1 MALSVSVKRVTQ
13 LPGTGERQVQLSFRG
28 FTQKTKKIHCG
39 QEAVFGELF
48 RWPHYRKLI
57 MEEML
62 LVKVYNCSKVFS
74 HRLLGTLVISLQ
86 HLVTSGRLNI
96 KEALVDKHHRITG
109 IYIELELKYQP
120 PDGSAGAWAEEDFVY
135 QMKDSSEVIIR
146 NPGFE
151 ELEPEDVKQ
160 AADLDRKAAAL
171 GRKLVKGLETDDD
184 DDYYDVSDMEFSGIV
199 FSPVKSRPRV
209 FSKWDLYATPRPQSF
224 QIGINII
231 EAQKLVGVNIDP
243 FVVVR
248 IGDEKRHTATQKST
262 NCPFYNEYFTFEFHE
277 PREILFHRLIDI
289 SVFHSKKIP
298 FLGTLI
304 GTFKIDL
311 ETVYSQPD
319 HRFYQKW
326 AVLNDPKDTRAGI
339 KGYVKCNIS
348 VLARGDVMS
357 SIPTT
362 STSQHEDIE
371 KNLLLPKRIPAER
384 PWAKVGIKIYKA
396 DGLPSM
402 SAGIMG
408 GFSKI
413 VGDKKVFIDPYVQV
427 TFSGQQGETSVE
439 SNTTEPIWNEQIS
452 FIEMF
457 PPLVRKIKVQVLDD
471 ANIGDVA
478 LATHFIDLKQISDPG
493 RNGFNP
499 TFGPTWVNLYGSP
512 QNSALRDV
520 HKDLNEGLGEGIFY
534 RGRLLMAISVE
545 IFSTI
550 QAAEKRPV
558 EVLKGALSKLK
569 LKKKSKK
576 AKEKTKA
583 SFKEQQ
589 QTQVE
594 IGVPEEAEQPSEV
607 TVEVDELHPLPENAL
622 GVKEE
627 FLLFASF
634 FEVTMMDP
642 SIGTKPVKFEISIG
656 NYGKA
661 EEVLTKTSKKGEK
674 EEKSE
679 EKQPLLEPG
688 SEDELDVEVIP
699 PSTTLLHKSVTA
711 NQRPEPT
718 EYDSSYSCLPLLHEK
733 PCVYVWSYWEDY
745 TWRLCNSNWIVKIAE
760 RLEHG
765 LEDVEKL
772 LRRPKSKA
780 DERLRQ
786 VLEEFVAGCRQYSL
800 NADKKPMARPNN
812 LDRCRMKSLPQNII
826 LYAKW
831 GLRIRRRLTRTNVK
845 EKVNEAKIIL
855 SKLRF
860 LAKEPQCTIP
870 DVLIWMFS
878 NNKRIGYAKIPV
890 QNVLYSVVEEE
901 KGKDCAKIQTVFL
914 KVPGS
919 RTGEIFAKLEIYM
932 WLGVTKYVKNSTAEL
947 PEEFKPIYEKAQ
959 PSTRI
964 PAYLPPSQLNRD
976 DFSYFQLRAHL
987 YQARGILPADE
998 NGLSDPF
1005 AKVVFSTQCQTTS
1018 IMEETLSPM
1027 WNELLLF
1034 DQLIIDGK
1042 KEDLK
1047 TETPIAVI
1055 NIFDYNKFGSPE
1067 FLGRAFA
1074 TPQVKLVDEPYSKP
1088 GLQFFDIYKG
1098 HRAAGELIAV
1108 FELIEL
1114 DYSGYLEPSVPQDVE
1129 PKEPEYLG
1137 DPRSGRF
1144 VIPEGIRPILKEFR
1158 IEILFW
1164 GLRDLKRVNLFEVDQ
1179 PQVIIECAGKKVESE
1194 VVTSFKENPNFTELV
1209 KFVDVELPEQVY
1221 LHPPLSIFVV
1231 EKRAFGRTV
1240 MVGTHIVSHIMKF
1253 APKEVDEFEE
1263 ETDNPPKTRKASA
1276 RPNIAKTVRNLGAVA
1291 GNTVINIGATAGQ
1304 TVINIGAAAGDLGSK
1319 VNPLKLVKAPL
1330 KKIPIDKLIPT
1341 KEEFEEEKPDM
1352 EELDWWSKYY
1362 ESLKEMNNQS
1372 LSDEEDGDNDDP
1384 NDPEGGNLNV
1394 ASLDVDVDDDVIV
1407 EVEPVRPKRKLIATL
1422 KIYNSELENEFDN
1435 FEDWLY
1441 IFPLHRGKANEDED
1455 GNEEDNLVGKYKGS
1469 FYVYRAEEVGAEHKI
1484 SQGIPRNRPVKVL
1497 VRIYI
1502 VKATNLTPADPNGKA
1517 DPYLVITIGQQRK
1530 DTKERYI
1537 PKQLNPVF
1545 GEVLELTISFPMES
1559 ELSISIFDHDL
1570 VGSDDLIG
1578 ETKID
1583 LENRFYSKH
1592 RANCGVASQYDTEGY
1607 NEWRDAFKPTHIL
1620 DSLCKKSALPMAEYR
1635 KEEVK
1640 VNNKIFKIPPEAFPE
1655 EVFLKDQ
1662 KENEDETWSA
1672 YDEHKALYVL
1682 QHWDEMPEYGYELVP
1697 EHVEV
1702 RSLSNPDSPGL
1713 LQGSLHM
1720 WIDMFPNDVPAP
1732 PPVNIKPRLPVSY
1745 ELRVIIWNTDDVVL
1759 DDVNPITGETSSDI
1773 YVKSW
1778 IKGLQKDKQ
1787 ETDVHFNS
1795 LTGEGN
1801 FNWRFV
1807 FRFDYLPTEKEI
1819 TYKKKDSIF
1828 SIDESEFREPAVLVL
1843 QVWDY
1848 DRISA
1853 NDFLGAIELKLN
1865 DMVRAAKSSEQCTI
1879 KMAKEKA
1886 MPRFSI
1892 FRNKRM
1898 RGWWPFIKL
1907 KGQEDIEREEREAKQ
1922 KKKKK
1927 KKNKWRR
1934 SINPEDVEFSD
1945 PSGNIFILTGKVEAE
1960 FQLLTVEEAEKN
1972 PVGLGRKE
1980 PEPLDKPN
1988 RPKTSFN
1995 WFVNPMKTFIFF
2007 IWKRYKKYIIAL
2019 LIIAI
2024 LTIFLV
2030 LILYTMPGYISE
2042 KIING

>member
-1 MALSVSVKRVTQ
+1 MTLSVSVKRVTH

-28 FTQKTKKIHCG
+28 FTQKTKKIRCA

-48 RWPHYRKLI
+48 RWPHYGKLI

-62 LVKVYNCSKVFS
+62 IVKVYNCSKVFS
-74 HRLLGTLVISLQ
+74 NRLLGSLVISLQ

-96 KEALVDKHHRITG
+96 KEALVDKNHSITG
-109 IYIELELKYQP
+109 IYIELDLRYQP
-120 PDGSAGAWAEEDFVY
+120 PDGAAGTWVEEDFVY

-151 ELEPEDVKQ
+151 ELEPGDVKR
-160 AADLDRKAAAL
+160 AANLDRKAVVL

-184 DDYYDVSDMEFSGIV
+184 EDDYYDVSDMEFSGIV
-199 FSPVKSRPRV
+199 FSPVKSRCRV
-209 FSKWDLYATPRPQSF
+209 FSKWDMYATPRPQNF

-243 FVVVR
+243 FVVVK

-277 PREILFHRLIDI
+277 PRDVLFHRLIEI

-304 GTFKIDL
+304 GIFKIDL
-311 ETVYSQPD
+311 ETVYNQPD

-326 AVLNDPKDTRAGI
+326 AVINDPKDTRAGV
-339 KGYVKCNIS
+339 KGFVKCNIS
-348 VLARGDVMS
+348 VIARGDVIGS
-357 SIPTT
+357 LPTA
-362 STSQHEDIE
+362 STSQNEDIE
-371 KNLLLPKRIPAER
+371 KNLLLPKRVPAER
-384 PWAKVGIKIYKA
+384 PWAKFCIKIYKA
-396 DGLPSM
+396 EGLPSM

-413 VGDKKVFIDPYVQV
+413 VGEKKVFIDPYVQV
-427 TFSGQQGETSVE
+427 IFSGQQGETSVE
-439 SNTTEPIWNEQIS
+439 SSSTEPVWNEQIS

-457 PPLVRKIKVQVLDD
+457 PPLVRKMKVQLLDD

-478 LATHFIDLKQISDPG
+478 LATHFIDLQQISDPG

-499 TFGPTWVNLYGSP
+499 TFGPAWVNLYGSP
-512 QNSALRDV
+512 KNSALRDV

-534 RGRLLMAISVE
+534 RGHLLMAITVD
-545 IFSTI
+545 IFSTV
-550 QAAEKRPV
+550 QAAEKKPV
-558 EVLKGALSKLK
+558 EALKGALSKLK

-576 AKEKTKA
+576 AKEKSKA
-583 SFKEQQ
+583 SVKQHQQ
-589 QTQVE
+589 SQAE
-594 IGVPEEAEQPSEV
+594 AGASEESEQPSEV
-607 TVEVDELHPLPENAL
+607 TVEVEELHPLPENAL

-642 SIGTKPVKFEISIG
+642 SISSKPVKFEISIG

-661 EEVLTKTSKKGEK
+661 EEVMTKVSKKDEK
-674 EEKSE
+674 GEKSE
-679 EKQPLLEPG
+679 EKQPLLEP
-688 SEDELDVEVIP
+688 SSDDELDVEVIP
-699 PSTTLLHKSVTA
+699 PSTPLLDKSMTE

-718 EYDSSYSCLPLLHEK
+718 EYDSSYSCLPMLHEK

-765 LEDVEKL
+765 LEEVEKL

-800 NADKKPMARPNN
+800 NVDKKPMTRPNN
-812 LDRCRMKSLPQNII
+812 LDRCRMKSLPYNII
-826 LYAKW
+826 LYAKQ
-831 GLRIRRRLTRTNVK
+831 GMRIRRRLTRTNVK
-845 EKVNEAKIIL
+845 EKVNEIKIIL
-855 SKLRF
+855 TKLRF

-878 NNKRIGYAKIPV
+878 NNKRVAYTRIPAQNILYA
-890 QNVLYSVVEEE
+890 VVEEE

-919 RTGEIFAKLEIYM
+919 RSGEIFAKLEIYM
-932 WLGVTKYVKNSTAEL
+932 WLGVTKYAKNSTAEL
-947 PEEFKPIYEKAQ
+947 PEEFKPIYDKAMQ
-959 PSTRI
+959 AARI
-964 PAYLPPSQLNRD
+964 PAYIPPSRLNRD
-976 DFSYFQLRAHL
+976 DFSYFQLRVHL

-1018 IMEETLSPM
+1018 VLEETLSPM
-1027 WNELLLF
+1027 WNELLLY

-1047 TETPIAVI
+1047 TETPVAVV
-1055 NIFDYNKFGSPE
+1055 NIFDHNKFGSPE

-1088 GLQFFDIYKG
+1088 SLQFFDIYKG
-1098 HRAAGELIAV
+1098 HKPAGELIAL

-1114 DYSGYLEPSVPQDVE
+1114 DYSGYLEPSVPSDVE

-1144 VIPEGIRPILKEFR
+1144 IIPEGIRPILKEFR

-1194 VVTSFKENPNFTELV
+1194 VITAYKENPNFSELV

-1231 EKRAFGRTV
+1231 EKRAFGRSV

-1253 APKEVDEFEE
+1253 APKEQDEFEE
-1263 ETDNPPKTRKASA
+1263 ETDSPSKTRKASA
-1276 RPNIAKTVRNLGAVA
+1276 RPNISRTVMNLGAA
-1291 GNTVINIGATAGQ
+1291 AGQ
-1304 TVINIGAAAGDLGSK
+1304 TVINIGAAAGQTVINIGAVAGDIGSK
-1319 VNPLKLVKAPL
+1319 ANPLKLVKAPL
-1330 KKIPIDKLIPT
+1330 KKLPIDQLIQ
-1341 KEEFEEEKPDM
+1341 KEEEFEEEKPEK

-1362 ESLKEMNNQS
+1362 ESLKELNNQS
-1372 LSDEEDGDNDDP
+1372 YSDEEEEDQ
-1384 NDPEGGNLNV
+1384 NDPDGGNLNV
-1394 ASLDVDVDDDVIV
+1394 TSLDVEVEDEQIV
-1407 EVEPVRPKRKLIATL
+1407 EAEPVRPKRKLIATL
-1422 KIYNSELENEFDN
+1422 KIYSSELENEFDN
-1435 FEDWLY
+1435 FEDWLC
-1441 IFPLHRGKANEDED
+1441 IFPLHRGKASEDED
-1455 GNEEDNLVGKYKGS
+1455 GNEEENFVGKYKGS
-1469 FYVYRAEEVGAEHKI
+1469 FYVYRTEEAGAEHKI
-1484 SQGIPRNRPVKVL
+1484 SQGIPRNRPIKVL

-1502 VKATNLTPADPNGKA
+1502 VKATNLSPTDPNGKA
-1517 DPYLVITIGQQRK
+1517 DPYLVVRIGQQQK
-1530 DTKERYI
+1530 DTKDRYI

-1545 GEVLELTISFPMES
+1545 GEVLELSISFPIES
-1559 ELSISIFDHDL
+1559 ELSITIFDHDL
-1570 VGSDDLIG
+1570 IGSDDLIG

-1583 LENRFYSKH
+1583 LENRFYSNH

-1607 NEWRDAFKPTHIL
+1607 NMWRDAFKPTHIL
-1620 DSLCKKSALPMAEYR
+1620 DSLCKKNSLQSAEYR
-1635 KEEVK
+1635 REEVK
-1640 VNNKIFKIPPEAFPE
+1640 VNNKIFKIPSEAFPE
-1655 EVFLKDQ
+1655 EAFGKDK

-1682 QHWDEMPEYGYELVP
+1682 QHWDEMPEYGYKLVP

-1702 RSLSNPDSPGL
+1702 RSLYNPDSPGL
-1713 LQGSLHM
+1713 LQGALHM

-1732 PPVNIKPRLPVSY
+1732 PPVNIKPRLPISY

-1759 DDVNPITGETSSDI
+1759 DDVNPITGEISSDI

-1778 IKGLQKDKQ
+1778 IKGMEKDKQ

-1828 SIDESEFREPAVLVL
+1828 SLEESEFREPAVLVL

-1865 DMVRAAKSSEQCTI
+1865 DMVRAAKSSEQCTV

-1898 RGWWPFIKL
+1898 KGWWPFIKL

-1927 KKNKWRR
+1927 KKKKWR
-1934 SINPEDVEFSD
+1934 SSVKPEDVEFSD

-1960 FQLLTVEEAEKN
+1960 FQLLTIEEAEKA
-1972 PVGLGRKE
+1972 PAGLGRKE

-1995 WFVNPMKTFIFF
+1995 WFVNPMKTFVFF

>member
-1 MALSVSVKRVTQ
+1 V
-13 LPGTGERQVQLSFRG
+13 
-28 FTQKTKKIHCG
+28 HCG
-39 QEAVFGELF
+39 DEAVFGELF
-48 RWPHYRKLI
+48 RWPHYGKLI

-62 LVKVYNCSKVFS
+62 IVKVYNCSKLCCTLPLS
-74 HRLLGTLVISLQ
+74 GTHKPLKFNL
-86 HLVTSGRLNI
+86 LVT
-96 KEALVDKHHRITG
+96 DKILWFSFLLQ
-109 IYIELELKYQP
+109 IYVELDLRYQP
-120 PDGSAGAWAEEDFVY
+120 PDGAAGTWVEEDFVY
-135 QMKDSSEVIIR
+135 QMNDS
-146 NPGFE
+146 PA
-151 ELEPEDVKQ
+151 DVKR
-160 AADLDRKAAAL
+160 AADLDRKAAVL

-184 DDYYDVSDMEFSGIV
+184 EDDYYDVSDMEFSGIV
-199 FSPVKSRPRV
+199 FGP
-209 FSKWDLYATPRPQSF
+209 
-224 QIGINII
+224 IGINII

-243 FVVVR
+243 FVVVK

-262 NCPFYNEYFTFEFHE
+262 NCPFYNEVHTLRRWFV
-277 PREILFHRLIDI
+277 LLQ
-289 SVFHSKKIP
+289 VFHSKKIP

-304 GTFKIDL
+304 GVFKIDL

-326 AVLNDPKDTRAGI
+326 AVINDPKDTRAGV
-339 KGYVKCNIS
+339 KGFVKCNIS
-348 VLARGDVMS
+348 VIARGDLMS
-357 SIPTT
+357 SLPTT
-362 STSQHEDIE
+362 SSNQSEDIE
-371 KNLLLPKRIPAER
+371 KNLLLPKKVPAER
-384 PWAKVGIKIYKA
+384 PWAKFCIKIYKA
-396 DGLPSM
+396 EGLPSM

-413 VGDKKVFIDPYVQV
+413 VGEKKVFIDPYVQIA
-427 TFSGQQGETSVE
+427 FSGQQGETSVE
-439 SNTTEPIWNEQIS
+439 SSSTEPVWNEQIS

-457 PPLVRKIKVQVLDD
+457 PPLVRKIKIQMLDD

-478 LATHFIDLKQISDPG
+478 IATHFIDLQQISDPG

-520 HKDLNEGLGEGIFY
+520 HKDLNEGLGDGIFY
-534 RGRLLMAISVE
+534 RGRLLMALSVE
-545 IFSTI
+545 IFNTI
-550 QAAEKRPV
+550 QAAEKKPV
-558 EVLKGALSKLK
+558 EALKGALSKLK

-576 AKEKTKA
+576 AKEKSKG
-583 SFKEQQ
+583 SIKEHHQS
-589 QTQVE
+589 QVDV
-594 IGVPEEAEQPSEV
+594 GVPEEVEQPSEV
-607 TVEVDELHPLPENAL
+607 TVEVEELHPLPDNAL

-642 SIGTKPVKFEISIG
+642 SIGSKPVKFEISIG

-661 EEVLTKTSKKGEK
+661 EEVMTKVSKKGEK
-674 EEKSE
+674 GEKTE
-679 EKQPLLEPG
+679 EKQPLLEM
-688 SEDELDVEVIP
+688 SSDDELDMQSMISVNL
-699 PSTTLLHKSVTA
+699 SLLSSL
-711 NQRPEPT
+711 
-718 EYDSSYSCLPLLHEK
+718 SSYSCLPMLHEK

-745 TWRLCNSNWIVKIAE
+745 TWRLYNSNWIVKIAE

-765 LEDVEKL
+765 LDDVERL

-786 VLEEFVAGCRQYSL
+786 VLEEFVAGCRL
-800 NADKKPMARPNN
+800 VHPC
-812 LDRCRMKSLPQNII
+812 L
-826 LYAKW
+826 LYAFSPSSVLITDVYNPDIK
-831 GLRIRRRLTRTNVK
+831 N
-845 EKVNEAKIIL
+845 
-855 SKLRF
+855 
-860 LAKEPQCTIP
+860 LASSPQCTIP

-878 NNKRIGYAKIPV
+878 NNKRVAYTRIPA
-890 QNVLYSVVEEE
+890 QNVLYAVVEEE
-901 KGKDCAKIQTVFL
+901 KGKDCGKIQTLRYTVWDF

-919 RTGEIFAKLEIYM
+919 PAGAIFAKLEIYL
-932 WLGVTKYVKNSTAEL
+932 WLGITKYVKNSTAEL
-947 PEEFKPIYEKAQ
+947 PEEFKPIYDKAEQ
-959 PSTRI
+959 TARI
-964 PAYLPPSQLNRD
+964 PAYLPPSCLSRD

-1018 IMEETLSPM
+1018 VLEETLSPM
-1027 WNELLLF
+1027 WNELLLY

-1074 TPQVKLVDEPYSKP
+1074 TPQVKLVDEPYTRPS
-1088 GLQFFDIYKG
+1088 LQFFDIYKG
-1098 HRAAGELIAV
+1098 AKPAGELIAV

-1114 DYSGYLEPSVPQDVE
+1114 DYSGFLEPSVPSDVE

-1144 VIPEGIRPILKEFR
+1144 IIPEGIRPVLKEFR

-1194 VVTSFKENPNFTELV
+1194 VITSFKENPNFNELV
-1209 KFVDVELPEQVY
+1209 KFVNVELPEQVY

-1231 EKRAFGRTV
+1231 EKRAFGRSV

-1253 APKEVDEFEE
+1253 APKEIDELEE
-1263 ETDNPPKTRKASA
+1263 ETDTP
-1276 RPNIAKTVRNLGAVA
+1276 
-1291 GNTVINIGATAGQ
+1291 
-1304 TVINIGAAAGDLGSK
+1304 SK
-1319 VNPLKLVKAPL
+1319 SDSFITYSQAPL
-1330 KKIPIDKLIPT
+1330 KKLPIDQLLPKE
-1341 KEEFEEEKPDM
+1341 EEFEEEKPEK

-1362 ESLKEMNNQS
+1362 ESLKELNNQVVHQYFNWRMLTGCCSIICCLDHS
-1372 LSDEEDGDNDDP
+1372 LFHKMIKTNS
-1384 NDPEGGNLNV
+1384 
-1394 ASLDVDVDDDVIV
+1394 
-1407 EVEPVRPKRKLIATL
+1407 
-1422 KIYNSELENEFDN
+1422 IYSSELENEFDN

-1441 IFPLHRGKANEDED
+1441 IFPLHRGKASEDED
-1455 GNEEDNLVGKYKGS
+1455 GNDEEHFVGKYKGS
-1469 FYVYRAEEVGAEHKI
+1469 FYVYRAEEAGSEHKI
-1484 SQGIPRNRPVKVL
+1484 SQGIPRNRPIKVL

-1502 VKATNLTPADPNGKA
+1502 VKATNLSPADPNGKA
-1517 DPYLVITIGQQRK
+1517 DPYLIVKIGDQQK

-1545 GEVLELTISFPMES
+1545 GEVLEMSISFPMES
-1559 ELSISIFDHDL
+1559 ELTVSVFDHDL

-1583 LENRFYSKH
+1583 LENRFYSNH
-1592 RANCGVASQYDTEGY
+1592 RANCGLASQYDTDGY
-1607 NEWRDAFKPTHIL
+1607 NMWRDAFKPTHIL
-1620 DSLCKKSALPMAEYR
+1620 DSLCKKNSLPAPEYR
-1635 KEEVK
+1635 REEVK

-1655 EVFLKDQ
+1655 
-1662 KENEDETWSA
+1662 DEMWSA
-1672 YDEHKALYVL
+1672 YDEHKALSVL
-1682 QHWDEMPEYGYELVP
+1682 QRWDEMPEYGYKLVP

-1702 RSLSNPDSPGL
+1702 RSLYNPESPGL

-1732 PPVNIKPRLPVSY
+1732 PPVNIKPRLPISY
-1745 ELRVIIWNTDDVVL
+1745 ELRVIIWNTDDVIL
-1759 DDVNPITGETSSDI
+1759 DDVNPITGEISSDI
-1773 YVKSW
+1773 YVKRLHANSV
-1778 IKGLQKDKQ
+1778 IVGLKKDKQ

-1828 SIDESEFREPAVLVL
+1828 SLEESEFREPAVLVL

-1848 DRISA
+1848 DRIAA

-1898 RGWWPFIKL
+1898 KGWWPFIKL

-1927 KKNKWRR
+1927 KKKKWG
-1934 SINPEDVEFSD
+1934 SSVKPEDVMFSD

-1960 FQLLTVEEAEKN
+1960 FQLLTVEEAEKA

-1980 PEPLDKPN
+1980 PEPLEKPN

-1995 WFVNPMKTFIFF
+1995 WFVNPMKTFVFF

-2024 LTIFLV
+2024 VTIFLV

>member
-1 MALSVSVKRVTQ
+1 C
-13 LPGTGERQVQLSFRG
+13 EN
-28 FTQKTKKIHCG
+28 I
-39 QEAVFGELF
+39 F
-48 RWPHYRKLI
+48 RWPHYGKFI

-62 LVKVYNCSKVFS
+62 KVKVYNCSKVFS
-74 HRLLGTLVISLQ
+74 NRLLGTLIISLQ

-96 KEALVDKHHRITG
+96 REALVDKNHSITG
-109 IYIELELKYQP
+109 IYIELDLRYQP
-120 PDGSAGAWAEEDFVY
+120 PDGAAGTWAEEDFFSLTRSTAHFCNR
-135 QMKDSSEVIIR
+135 DA
-146 NPGFE
+146 
-151 ELEPEDVKQ
+151 ELKR

-171 GRKLVKGLETDDD
+171 GRQLVKGLETDDD
-184 DDYYDVSDMEFSGIV
+184 EDDYYDVSDMEFSGIV
-199 FSPVKSRPRV
+199 FTPVKSNLLNFLSHHSDPTRLILENA
-209 FSKWDLYATPRPQSF
+209 FSP

-243 FVVVR
+243 FVVVK

-262 NCPFYNEYFTFEFHE
+262 NCPFYNEVH
-277 PREILFHRLIDI
+277 DI
-289 SVFHSKKIP
+289 QTKLVYDCCYVFHSKKIP

-326 AVLNDPKDTRAGI
+326 AVINDPKDTRAGV
-339 KGYVKCNIS
+339 KGFVKCNIS
-348 VLARGDVMS
+348 IIARGDVMA
-357 SIPTT
+357 SIPTA
-362 STSQHEDIE
+362 SSSQNEDIE
-371 KNLLLPKRIPAER
+371 KNLLLPKRVPAER
-384 PWAKVGIKIYKA
+384 PWAKICIKIYKA
-396 DGLPSM
+396 EGLPSM

-413 VGDKKVFIDPYVQV
+413 VGEKKVFIDPYVQV

-439 SNTTEPIWNEQIS
+439 SSSTEPVWNEQIS

-457 PPLVRKIKVQVLDD
+457 PPLVRKIKVQMLDD
-471 ANIGDVA
+471 ANIGDVS
-478 LATHFIDLKQISDPG
+478 LATHFIDLQQISDPG

-534 RGRLLMAISVE
+534 RGRLLMAITVE

-550 QAAEKRPV
+550 QAAEKKPV
-558 EVLKGALSKLK
+558 EALKGALSKLK

-576 AKEKTKA
+576 AKEKSKG
-583 SFKEQQ
+583 SVKERLPSQA
-589 QTQVE
+589 E
-594 IGVPEEAEQPSEV
+594 IDISEEAEQPNEV
-607 TVEVDELHPLPENAL
+607 IVEVDELHPLPD
-622 GVKEE
+622 VR
-627 FLLFASF
+627 
-634 FEVTMMDP
+634 
-642 SIGTKPVKFEISIG
+642 

-661 EEVLTKTSKKGEK
+661 EEVVSKVSKKGEK
-674 EEKSE
+674 GEKSE
-679 EKQPLLEPG
+679 DKQPLLEA
-688 SEDELDVEVIP
+688 SSDDELDLEVIS
-699 PSTTLLHKSVTA
+699 PSTPLLDKSVTVS
-711 NQRPEPT
+711 Q
-718 EYDSSYSCLPLLHEK
+718 SSYNCLPMLHEK
-733 PCVYVWSYWEDY
+733 PCVYIWSYWEDY
-745 TWRLCNSNWIVKIAE
+745 TWRLYNSNWIVKIAE

-786 VLEEFVAGCRQYSL
+786 VLEEFVAGCRL
-800 NADKKPMARPNN
+800 
-812 LDRCRMKSLPQNII
+812 
-826 LYAKW
+826 
-831 GLRIRRRLTRTNVK
+831 
-845 EKVNEAKIIL
+845 
-855 SKLRF
+855 
-860 LAKEPQCTIP
+860 PQCTIP

-878 NNKRIGYAKIPV
+878 NNKRVAYTRIPAQNILYA
-890 QNVLYSVVEEE
+890 VVEEE
-901 KGKDCAKIQTVFL
+901 KGKDCAKIQTIFL

-947 PEEFKPIYEKAQ
+947 PEEFKPIYDQFLYIYVLYRK
-959 PSTRI
+959 
-964 PAYLPPSQLNRD
+964 Y
-976 DFSYFQLRAHL
+976 FSYFQLRAHL

-1005 AKVVFSTQCQTTS
+1005 ARVVFSTQCQTS
-1018 IMEETLSPM
+1018 SVLEETLSPM
-1027 WNELLLF
+1027 WNELLVY

-1047 TETPIAVI
+1047 TETPIAVV

-1074 TPQVKLVDEPYSKP
+1074 TPLVKLVDEPYSKP
-1088 GLQFFDIYKG
+1088 SLQFFDIYKG
-1098 HRAAGELIAV
+1098 HKAAGELIAV

-1114 DYSGYLEPSVPQDVE
+1114 DYSGYLEPSVPNDVD

-1144 VIPEGIRPILKEFR
+1144 IIPDGIRPILKEFR

-1194 VVTSFKENPNFTELV
+1194 VVTTYKENPNFNEIV
-1209 KFVDVELPEQVY
+1209 KYVNVELPEQVY

-1231 EKRAFGRTV
+1231 EKRAFGRSV

-1253 APKEVDEFEE
+1253 APKELDELEE
-1263 ETDNPPKTRKASA
+1263 ETDSP
-1276 RPNIAKTVRNLGAVA
+1276 
-1291 GNTVINIGATAGQ
+1291 
-1304 TVINIGAAAGDLGSK
+1304 SK
-1319 VNPLKLVKAPL
+1319 
-1330 KKIPIDKLIPT
+1330 
-1341 KEEFEEEKPDM
+1341 KEFQEEKPEK

-1362 ESLKEMNNQS
+1362 ESLKE
-1372 LSDEEDGDNDDP
+1372 
-1384 NDPEGGNLNV
+1384 LNKQV
-1394 ASLDVDVDDDVIV
+1394 MPTISVTSYACFLFQ
-1407 EVEPVRPKRKLIATL
+1407 
-1422 KIYNSELENEFDN
+1422 IYNSELENEFDN
-1435 FEDWLY
+1435 FEDWLC
-1441 IFPLHRGKANEDED
+1441 IFPLHRGKATEDED
-1455 GNEEDNLVGKYKGS
+1455 GNDEDNFVGKYKGS
-1469 FYVYRAEEVGAEHKI
+1469 FLVYRAEEAEAEHKI
-1484 SQGIPRNRPVKVL
+1484 SQGIPRNRPIKVL

-1517 DPYLVITIGQQRK
+1517 DPYLIVKIGQQQK
-1530 DTKERYI
+1530 DTKDRYI

-1545 GEVLELTISFPMES
+1545 GEVLEMSISFPVESELTISV
-1559 ELSISIFDHDL
+1559 FDHDL

-1583 LENRFYSKH
+1583 LENRFYSNH
-1592 RANCGVASQYDTEGY
+1592 RANCGLASQYDTEGY
-1607 NEWRDAFKPTHIL
+1607 NMWRDAFKPSHIL
-1620 DSLCKKSALPMAEYR
+1620 DSLCKKNALPSAEYR
-1635 KEEVK
+1635 REEVK
-1640 VNNKIFKIPPEAFPE
+1640 VNNKLFKIPPEAFPE
-1655 EVFLKDQ
+1655 GTREVLPKVWVESFFPL
-1662 KENEDETWSA
+1662 
-1672 YDEHKALYVL
+1672 ALYVL
-1682 QHWDEMPEYGYELVP
+1682 QHWEEMPEYGHKLVP

-1702 RSLSNPDSPGL
+1702 RSLYNPDSPGL

-1778 IKGLQKDKQ
+1778 IKGLEKDKQ

-1828 SIDESEFREPAVLVL
+1828 SLEESEFREPAVLVL

-1886 MPRFSI
+1886 MPCFSI

-1907 KGQEDIEREEREAKQ
+1907 KSQEDIEREEREAKQ

-1927 KKNKWRR
+1927 KKKKWR
-1934 SINPEDVEFSD
+1934 SSVKPEDVEFSD

-1960 FQLLTVEEAEKN
+1960 FQLLTLEEAEKA

-1980 PEPLDKPN
+1980 PEPLEKPN

-2024 LTIFLV
+2024 VTIFLV